1 MNESEKQFCKNRE
14 KTLEHYGVEI
24 KDGVRYSVIQKQR
37 NMLSLMGF
45 LEGMVNPERKTR
57 LIVDYDPDFKEA
69 LLQIIEGQR
78 LCHHICNQRKK
89 SQAAEMIDYLPR

>member
-14 KTLEHYGVEI
+14 KTLEHYGVEM

-69 LLQIIEGQR
+69 LLQVIEG
-78 LCHHICNQRKK
+78 
-89 SQAAEMIDYLPR
+89 